1 MRLPMMMTTYKVNLV
16 FVYIVS
22 IWLISLCSTLNAKER
37 IWDCRRYPYAPGCRG
52 VTAKRSNGYVISPPQ
67 AETRDI
73 RSNDDKSAIKP
84 EDSEFLS
91 EYGVQIKKIVLP
103 GFLVIGD
110 IERLPEVRAFRE
122 PTMRIF
128 KGNRLLQMLTD
139 DLVNDQNSE
148 KD

>member
-1 MRLPMMMTTYKVNLV
+1 MTTNKVNLV
-16 FVYIVS
+16 FIYIIS
-22 IWLISLCSTLNAKER
+22 IWLINFCSTLNAKER

-52 VTAKRSNGYVISPPQ
+52 VTAKRSNGYVISSPQ
-67 AETRDI
+67 AEPRDI

-84 EDSEFLS
+84 DDPELLS

-110 IERLPEVRAFRE
+110 IEKLSDARAFKE
-122 PTMRIF
+122 PTTRIY
-128 KGNRLLQMLTD
+128 KGNRLLQMLMD
-139 DLVNDQNSE
+139 DLVNDQNPE